1 MFMKLLNRLLGRY
14 TDSAGSSAEVLVH
27 SLTGNLPEDRIRENE
42 MLVIFQQGRL
52 VNFYREDPPADR
64 HSGESW
70 WLVPEGDL
78 ELEIQIESEED
89 IYSIDVSVRFE
100 AEADLWS
107 LLEAHEDLTRE
118 DLVSLVTSKLAG
130 VIEMFADSEHGSLPD
145 SNAGKQ
151 EQLRARLSLILQ
163 NHGLRCTAVRDWQ
176 LISLE
181 PSISSTA
188 PAETTSSDDDLAE
201 AIQQVDQAD
210 HWNHLVS
217 TLEASGCQFDA
228 QEATAL
234 DDLGQQVIADQVT
247 SQQASRRL
255 QELIAQARRQ
265 AGIPQP
271 ELQRWRGLEM
281 RIPDDLN
288 ADAVQDN
295 EVVSETPG
303 PLLTGKHRPGTWW
316 LLSYRSVDDRLL
328 PFLRK
333 TLGHLRTEFDVYRS
347 NQSQQEVLVSL
358 RQIDQ
363 RLGIA
368 LDLTETVP
376 TLRPRQSSLKPT
388 RQELK
393 SLVRHLEAAVTA
405 VETTQAAITVLGT
418 QAAGDDRWDESCS
431 AVCAALDHLI
441 NHLQQR
447 RQVHTSVET

>member
-1 MFMKLLNRLLGRY
+1 MFMKLLNRLLGRN

-27 SLTGNLPEDRIRENE
+27 SLTGNLPEEGIRENE

-64 HSGESW
+64 HSDESW

-89 IYSIDVSVRFE
+89 LYSIDVSVRFE
-100 AEADLWS
+100 AEANLWS

-130 VIEMFADSEHGSLPD
+130 IIEMFADPEHGSLPD

-163 NHGLRCTAVRDWQ
+163 NHGLRCTAVGDWQ

-188 PAETTSSDDDLAE
+188 AAETTSSDDDLAE
-201 AIQQVDQAD
+201 AIQHVDQAG
-210 HWNHLVS
+210 HWNRLVS

-234 DDLGQQVIADQVT
+234 DALGQQVIADQVS

-255 QELIAQARRQ
+255 QELIAQSRRQ

-288 ADAVQDN
+288 ADAGQDN
-295 EVVSETPG
+295 EAVSETG
-303 PLLTGKHRPGTWW
+303 PSLTRKHRPGTWW

-333 TLGHLRTEFDVYRS
+333 TLAHLRTEFDVYRS
-347 NQSQQEVLVSL
+347 NQSRQEVLVSL

-368 LDLTETVP
+368 LDLIETVP
-376 TLRPRQSSLKPT
+376 TLRPRQSSLKLT
-388 RQELK
+388 RRELK

-405 VETTQAAITVLGT
+405 VETTQSAITVLGT

>member
-1 MFMKLLNRLLGRY
+1 MFMKLLNRLLGRN
-14 TDSAGSSAEVLVH
+14 TDSAGSSAEVLVRA
-27 SLTGNLPEDRIRENE
+27 LTGNLSEEGIRENE
-42 MLVIFQQGRL
+42 MLIIFQEGRL

-130 VIEMFADSEHGSLPD
+130 IIEMFADPEHGSLPD

-163 NHGLRCTAVRDWQ
+163 NHGLRCTAVGDWQ

-181 PSISSTA
+181 PATSTA
-188 PAETTSSDDDLAE
+188 AETTSSDDDLAE
-201 AIQQVDQAD
+201 AIQHVDQAG
-210 HWNHLVS
+210 HWNRLVS

-228 QEATAL
+228 QETTAL

-255 QELIAQARRQ
+255 QELIAQSRRQ

-288 ADAVQDN
+288 ADAGQDN
-295 EVVSETPG
+295 EAVSETPG
-303 PLLTGKHRPGTWW
+303 PSLTRKHRPGTWW

-333 TLGHLRTEFDVYRS
+333 KLAHLRTEFDVYRS
-347 NQSQQEVLVSL
+347 NQSRQELLVGL

-368 LDLTETVP
+368 LDLIETVP
-376 TLRPRQSSLKPT
+376 TLRPRQSSLKLT
-388 RQELK
+388 RRELK

-431 AVCAALDHLI
+431 TVCAALDHLI